1 MDANADL
8 LSSHSGGKQARR
20 TRKQLFKAIEDGDF
34 RGVDFSDDDLDFRS
48 SLSSPFRAQL

>member
-1 MDANADL
+1 MDANTGPL
-8 LSSHSGGKQARR
+8 GLHSGGKQARR

-48 SLSSPFRAQL
+48 SLSSPSRAQL